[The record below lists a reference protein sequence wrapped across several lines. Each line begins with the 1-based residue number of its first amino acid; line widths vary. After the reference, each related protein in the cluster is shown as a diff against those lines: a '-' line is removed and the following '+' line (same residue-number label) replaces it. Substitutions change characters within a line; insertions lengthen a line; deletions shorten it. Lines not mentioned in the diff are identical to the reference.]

1 MLEIEI
7 KYRVPGFD
15 TMECRLAAWGAA
27 PAAPIEEED
36 HYFNAPDRDFSRTDE
51 VLRLRRIDAE
61 NRITYKGSKR
71 TAGTGSVAKQRT
83 EIEIPFEDGPE
94 AVARFRE
101 LLTHLGYRPTAVV
114 RKSRRIVRLTRDHF
128 ALEVCLDEVEGLG
141 NFVEVEIVAAEEQ
154 AAAAE
159 RVLQDVSAALGLTA
173 VEPRAY
179 LTMVLGGIS

>member
-15 TMECRLAAWGAA
+15 TMERRLAAWGAA